1 METGTEEWHPGSFT
15 KNFSWGTNRGLRELY
30 EIIRIGFADELKDV
44 TRQTFRDR
52 VANSKRPDFIPINF
66 FLFNEIKNGVD
77 YLIVDELVFQAISFD
92 HTSRFDHL
100 ALYAFIL
107 SMVGRWRGAENYQE
121 RPAMWAFHYVADRL
135 GSRANWDSQ
144 VVSADDI
151 QSFVDKDDRYKAKT
165 SRKLATNLNFLLRT
179 GGIEQFASKHA
190 DRWWVDAIFLTL
202 DRLLETRRMQGR
214 EVDRTKLE
222 TYLAAS
228 KFSEISGKRS
238 TEKDLALRHI
248 VRLYQVCGERSRFD
262 DETVAELTKIAFNDI
277 QVWLSNSQEPMAALH
292 PTNLRIVKTI
302 PRACALLAQHAG
314 FAVLDLDTL
323 AETSLPELVRK
334 NLEEALAR
342 IKDRGLR
349 PNMTVAELMRLM
361 RE

>member
-1 METGTEEWHPGSFT
+1 MATGTEEWRPGSFT
-15 KNFSWGTNRGLRELY
+15 KNFSWGNDRGLRELHDV
-30 EIIRIGFADELKDV
+30 IRIGFGNELRDV

-52 VANSKRPDFIPINF
+52 VANSGRPDFIPINF
-66 FLFNEIKNGVD
+66 FLFNEIRNGVD

-92 HTSRFDHL
+92 HSSRFDHL
-100 ALYAFIL
+100 ALYAFLL
-107 SMVGRWRGAENYQE
+107 SMVGRWRGADEYQE
-121 RPAMWAFHYVADRL
+121 RPAMWAFYYVADRL
-135 GSRANWDSQ
+135 GGRANWDNR
-144 VVSADDI
+144 VISADDI
-151 QSFVDKDDRYKAKT
+151 QAFVEKDPRYKAKT
-165 SRKLATNLNFLLRT
+165 SRKLATNLNFLLRI
-179 GGIEQFASKHA
+179 GGIEQFASKHVE
-190 DRWWVDAIFLTL
+190 RWWVDAIFLTL

-214 EVDRTKLE
+214 EVDNTKLE
-222 TYLAAS
+222 SYLTAS

-238 TEKDLALRHI
+238 TEKDLALRHV
-248 VRLYQVCGERSRFD
+248 VRLYQTCGERARFD
-262 DETVAELTKIAFNDI
+262 DDAVDELTKTAFNDI
-277 QVWLSNSQEPMAALH
+277 QMWLSNSHEPMAALH

-342 IKDRGLR
+342 IRDRGLR
-349 PNMTVAELMRLM
+349 PSMTVAELMKLM